1 MTKRHSRHEPSPGDV
16 SVRSDGDAAGG
27 DEMYSIR
34 LPISSTAVARDGD
47 AFSADRLRG
56 FADQIEGRTVPVFLS
71 HGRSGLSAERYGA
84 LGKVGRVA
92 NPALEERDGVTTLDA
107 DLLIADPDSLA
118 ESGDTGDVEAALR
131 WVREQAKRG
140 LVATSV
146 GWNED
151 VGGRDV
157 AGDAELLEVSIVGIA
172 SDTEAVQRSA
182 EPSDAVERGL
192 NGLPSPST
200 SRASSRTGFDA
211 LARKARDDPPTAV
224 REHPT
229 DDRTSHPEVETEERA
244 GALVDGAQEHLAT
257 LRDLADQLEGDH
269 ENLSPRHP
277 RRSPDR
283 RPFPHQQLRSAV
295 DTLADYIDAEPDSHE
310 RHRLVE
316 TLSTG
321 DRSYH
326 LALRD
331 ELATAVDEL
340 REAVPTRRQRRP
352 PELNPQH
359 PDYPRKT
366 NAVRQALEFLE
377 TLADGRDPTR
387 LEQPPM
393 GWA

>member
-229 DDRTSHPEVETEERA
+229 DDRTSHPEVETEEHAGESPSTAAACQYYLLAYPERPLTDDEVDRLRA
-244 GALVDGAQEHLAT
+244 VVDDAGTVEPEYVALFDVGLPGSAYKNADRQFRRLLLEDPKHDTGAEIADRRFWSSREVGSIGALDGAT
-257 LRDLADQLEGDH
+257 
-269 ENLSPRHP
+269 
-277 RRSPDR
+277 
-283 RPFPHQQLRSAV
+283 RSAIRRRAE
-295 DTLADYIDAEPDSHE
+295 DRTPIGSTDSPARGEAD
-310 RHRLVE
+310 V
-316 TLSTG
+316 
-321 DRSYH
+321 
-326 LALRD
+326 
-331 ELATAVDEL
+331 
-340 REAVPTRRQRRP
+340 
-352 PELNPQH
+352 
-359 PDYPRKT
+359 
-366 NAVRQALEFLE
+366 
-377 TLADGRDPTR
+377 
-387 LEQPPM
+387 
-393 GWA
+393 